1 MISGKSCCEF
11 INLYR
16 KDNTSLSAHVVLT
29 PLTGGAESHAR
40 RCKKLEDLETCIINN
55 NNTSR
60 VIEVELWGVM
70 TIRSASVVG
79 NAKGNGIG
87 LFGIDRID
95 PKAHQKISDSMRVP

>member
-1 MISGKSCCEF
+1 LISGKSCCEF
-11 INLYR
+11 INLYP
-16 KDNTSLSAHVVLT
+16 KDGTSLAAHIVLT
-29 PLTGGAESHAR
+29 PLTGGAESHTR

-55 NNTSR
+55 DTSR

-87 LFGIDRID
+87 IFGVDRIVEQ
-95 PKAHQKISDSMRVP
+95 AHKKISDSMRVP